1 MKIFSKGKST
11 DARDGV
17 ATQAPPAAPRK
28 MERPLR
34 AGRPEGV
41 PAPRPPRESE
51 RDLARNEASALVD
64 WFSAGSIREIDSL
77 IGALQSLLADLQ
89 VEHRRVVR
97 ELSDFARVSDAA
109 LETTTV
115 LTETLGR
122 WRGAP
127 PRGR

>member
-1 MKIFSKGKST
+1 MKIFSKGKSG

-17 ATQAPPAAPRK
+17 ARPAPPAPRK
-28 MERPLR
+28 VERPLR
-34 AGRPEGV
+34 PGRPDGV
-41 PAPRPPRESE
+41 PAPRPARETE
-51 RDLARNEASALVD
+51 RDLARNEACALVD
-64 WFSAGSIREIDSL
+64 WFSVGSIREIDGL
-77 IGALQSLLADLQ
+77 IAALQSLLDDLQ

-127 PRGR
+127 RGR